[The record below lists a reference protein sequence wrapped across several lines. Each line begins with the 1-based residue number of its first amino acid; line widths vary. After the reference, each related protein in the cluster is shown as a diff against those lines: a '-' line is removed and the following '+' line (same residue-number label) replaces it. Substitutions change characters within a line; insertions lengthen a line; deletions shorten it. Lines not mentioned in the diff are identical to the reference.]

1 MARRSEE
8 DMKQKSRFCAVLML
22 CLCLSMTGCAQKQTK
37 PQGNKS
43 NGAPQKEQT
52 VKLTLWGGEED
63 QAMLQEMV
71 DSFAKEHQSEA
82 KFDIQLAVQGE
93 TDCKEAL
100 LGDVEKGADVFAF
113 PDDQLQALA
122 ASGVLQEI
130 TDAAAVRQE
139 NIDGAVEAASIN
151 DRLFA
156 YPMTA
161 DNGYF
166 LYYNKKY
173 FSESD
178 VKKMDTLLARAA
190 KVHKKVTMDWTSAWY
205 LYSFFGNTGLKAG
218 VNKDGVT
225 NYCDWNTKKGKIKG
239 VDVAEAMQKIAH
251 SSAFLNTTDDKFLTG
266 VQNGSVAA
274 GVSGVWNANAIEK
287 AWGKNYGA
295 VKLPTYT
302 CAGRQVQMASFT
314 GYKMVGVNAYSAYPE
329 WAMKLAEW
337 ITNEQN
343 QTLRFTERGQ
353 GPSNKKAA
361 ESDEISQSP
370 AIQAVIAQSEYGC
383 LQRVGGNFWDPI
395 SAFGTQMADS
405 SLSKKELQK
414 ALDEMVKKVTAS
426 TI

>member
-1 MARRSEE
+1 MR
-8 DMKQKSRFCAVLML
+8 QKTRGIITMLLCASLTL
-22 CLCLSMTGCAQKQTK
+22 TGCSNTTGSQKK
-37 PQGNKS
+37 EVKKE
-43 NGAPQKEQT
+43 AADKEQT
-52 VKLTLWGGEED
+52 VKLTLWGGAED
-63 QAMLQEMV
+63 QKMLQSMV
-71 DSFAKEHQSEA
+71 DDFKKEHASEA
-82 KFDIQLAVQGE
+82 SFDIKLAVEGE
-93 TDCKEAL
+93 TTCKETL

-130 TDAAAVRQE
+130 RDADQVKQD
-139 NIDGAVEAASIN
+139 NIKGAVEAASVN

-173 FSESD
+173 FSGND
-178 VKKMDTLLARAA
+178 VKKLDTILAKAE

-218 VNKDGVT
+218 VNEDGVT
-225 NYCDWNTKKGKIKG
+225 NYCNWNSKKGKIKG
-239 VDVAEAMQKIAH
+239 IDVAQAMERIAG
-251 SSAFLNTTDDKFLTG
+251 SSAFLNTTDDKFLKG
-266 VQNGSVAA
+266 VQNGSVIA
-274 GVSGVWNANAIEK
+274 GVSGVWNANAIDK

-302 CAGRQVQMASFT
+302 CAGKQVQMASFT
-314 GYKMVGVNAYSAYPE
+314 GYKMVGVNAYSSDVK

-337 ITNEQN
+337 ITNQDN
-343 QTLRFTERGQ
+343 QTRRFAERGH
-353 GPSNKKAA
+353 GPSNIKA
-361 ESDEISQSP
+361 SQSGDIEKSP

-395 SAFGTQMADS
+395 SSFGS
-405 SLSKKELQK
+405 SVANGTLSPKELQK
-414 ALDEMVKKVTAS
+414 ELDDMVKKVTAP
-426 TI
+426 TV

>member
-1 MARRSEE
+1 MR
-8 DMKQKSRFCAVLML
+8 QKTRGIIIMLLCASLTL
-22 CLCLSMTGCAQKQTK
+22 TGCSNTTGSQKK
-37 PQGNKS
+37 EVKKE
-43 NGAPQKEQT
+43 AADKEQT
-52 VKLTLWGGEED
+52 VKLTLWGGAED
-63 QAMLQEMV
+63 QKMLQSMV
-71 DSFAKEHQSEA
+71 DDFKKEHASEA
-82 KFDIQLAVQGE
+82 SFDIKLAVESE
-93 TDCKEAL
+93 TTCKETL

-130 TDAAAVRQE
+130 RDADQVKQD
-139 NIDGAVEAASIN
+139 NIKGAVEAASVN

-173 FSESD
+173 FSGND
-178 VKKMDTLLARAA
+178 VKKLDTILAKAE

-218 VNKDGVT
+218 VNEDGVT
-225 NYCDWNTKKGKIKG
+225 NYCNWNSKKGKIKG
-239 VDVAEAMQKIAH
+239 IDVAQAMERIAG
-251 SSAFLNTTDDKFLTG
+251 SSAFLNTTDDKFLKG
-266 VQNGSVAA
+266 VQNGSVIA
-274 GVSGVWNANAIEK
+274 GVSGVWNANAIDK

-302 CAGRQVQMASFT
+302 CAGKQVQMASFT
-314 GYKMVGVNAYSAYPE
+314 GYKMVGVNAYSSDVK

-337 ITNEQN
+337 ITNQDN
-343 QTLRFTERGQ
+343 QTRRFAERGQ
-353 GPSNKKAA
+353 GHSNIKA
-361 ESDEISQSP
+361 SQSGDIEKSP

-395 SAFGTQMADS
+395 SSFGS
-405 SLSKKELQK
+405 SVANGTLSPKELQK
-414 ALDEMVKKVTAS
+414 ELDDMVKKVTAP
-426 TI
+426 TV

>member
-1 MARRSEE
+1 MR
-8 DMKQKSRFCAVLML
+8 QKTRGIIIMLLCASLTL
-22 CLCLSMTGCAQKQTK
+22 TGCSNTTGSQKK
-37 PQGNKS
+37 EVKKE
-43 NGAPQKEQT
+43 AADKEQT
-52 VKLTLWGGEED
+52 VKLTLWGGAED
-63 QAMLQEMV
+63 QKMLQSMV
-71 DSFAKEHQSEA
+71 DDFKKEHASEA
-82 KFDIQLAVQGE
+82 SFDIKLAVESE
-93 TDCKEAL
+93 TTCKETL

-130 TDAAAVRQE
+130 RDADQVKQD
-139 NIDGAVEAASIN
+139 NIKGAVEAASVN

-173 FSESD
+173 FSGND
-178 VKKMDTLLARAA
+178 VKKLDTILAKAE

-218 VNKDGVT
+218 VNEDGVT
-225 NYCDWNTKKGKIKG
+225 NYCNWNSKKGKIKG
-239 VDVAEAMQKIAH
+239 IDVAQAMERIAG
-251 SSAFLNTTDDKFLTG
+251 SSAFLNTTDDKFLKG
-266 VQNGSVAA
+266 VQNGSVIA
-274 GVSGVWNANAIEK
+274 GVSGVWNANAIDK

-302 CAGRQVQMASFT
+302 CAGKQVQMASFT
-314 GYKMVGVNAYSAYPE
+314 GYKMVGVNAYSSDVK

-337 ITNEQN
+337 ITNQDN
-343 QTLRFTERGQ
+343 QTRRFAERGQ
-353 GPSNKKAA
+353 GPSNIKA
-361 ESDEISQSP
+361 SQSGDIEKSP

-395 SAFGTQMADS
+395 SSFGS
-405 SLSKKELQK
+405 SVANGTLNPKELQK
-414 ALDEMVKKVTAS
+414 ELDDMVKKVTAP
-426 TI
+426 TV

>member
-1 MARRSEE
+1 MR
-8 DMKQKSRFCAVLML
+8 QKTRGIIIMLLCASLTL
-22 CLCLSMTGCAQKQTK
+22 TGCSNTTGSQKK
-37 PQGNKS
+37 KVKKE
-43 NGAPQKEQT
+43 AADKEQT
-52 VKLTLWGGEED
+52 VKLTLWGGAED
-63 QAMLQEMV
+63 QKMLQSMV
-71 DSFAKEHQSEA
+71 DDFKKEHASEA
-82 KFDIQLAVQGE
+82 SFDIKLAVESE
-93 TDCKEAL
+93 TTCKETL

-130 TDAAAVRQE
+130 RDADQVKQD
-139 NIDGAVEAASIN
+139 NIKGAVEAASVN

-173 FSESD
+173 FSGND
-178 VKKMDTLLARAA
+178 VKKLDTILAKAE

-218 VNKDGVT
+218 VNEDGVT
-225 NYCDWNTKKGKIKG
+225 NYCNWNSKKGKIKG
-239 VDVAEAMQKIAH
+239 IDVAQAMERIAG
-251 SSAFLNTTDDKFLTG
+251 SNAFLNTTDDKFLKG
-266 VQNGSVAA
+266 VQNGSVIA
-274 GVSGVWNANAIEK
+274 GVSGVWNANAIDK

-302 CAGRQVQMASFT
+302 CAGKQVQMASFT
-314 GYKMVGVNAYSAYPE
+314 GYKMVGVNAYSSDVK

-337 ITNEQN
+337 ITNQDN
-343 QTLRFTERGQ
+343 QTRRFAERGQ
-353 GPSNKKAA
+353 GPSNIKA
-361 ESDEISQSP
+361 SQSGDIEKSP

-395 SAFGTQMADS
+395 SSFGS
-405 SLSKKELQK
+405 SVANGTLSPKELQK
-414 ALDEMVKKVTAS
+414 ELDDMVKKVTAP
-426 TI
+426 TV

>member
-1 MARRSEE
+1 MR
-8 DMKQKSRFCAVLML
+8 QKTRGIIIMLLCASLTL
-22 CLCLSMTGCAQKQTK
+22 TGCSNTTGSQKK
-37 PQGNKS
+37 KVKKE
-43 NGAPQKEQT
+43 AADKEQT
-52 VKLTLWGGEED
+52 VKLTLWGGAED
-63 QAMLQEMV
+63 QKMLQSMV
-71 DSFAKEHQSEA
+71 DDFKKEHASEA
-82 KFDIQLAVQGE
+82 SFDIKLAVESE
-93 TDCKEAL
+93 TTCKETL

-130 TDAAAVRQE
+130 RDADQVKQD
-139 NIDGAVEAASIN
+139 NIKGAVEAASVN

-173 FSESD
+173 FSGND
-178 VKKMDTLLARAA
+178 VKKLDTILAKAE

-218 VNKDGVT
+218 VNEDGVT
-225 NYCDWNTKKGKIKG
+225 NYCNWNSKKGKIKG
-239 VDVAEAMQKIAH
+239 IDVAQAMERIAG
-251 SSAFLNTTDDKFLTG
+251 SSAFLNTTDDKFLKG
-266 VQNGSVAA
+266 VQNGSVIA
-274 GVSGVWNANAIEK
+274 GVSGVWNANAIDK

-302 CAGRQVQMASFT
+302 CAGKQVQMASFT
-314 GYKMVGVNAYSAYPE
+314 GYKMVGVNAYSSDVK

-337 ITNEQN
+337 ITNQDN
-343 QTLRFTERGQ
+343 QTRRFAERGQ
-353 GPSNKKAA
+353 GPSNIKA
-361 ESDEISQSP
+361 SQSGDIEKSP

-395 SAFGTQMADS
+395 SSFGS
-405 SLSKKELQK
+405 SVAKGTLSPKELQK
-414 ALDEMVKKVTAS
+414 ELDDMVKKVTAP
-426 TI
+426 TV

>member
-1 MARRSEE
+1 MR
-8 DMKQKSRFCAVLML
+8 QKTRGIIIMLLCASLTL
-22 CLCLSMTGCAQKQTK
+22 TGCSNTTGSQKK
-37 PQGNKS
+37 EVKKE
-43 NGAPQKEQT
+43 AADKEQT
-52 VKLTLWGGEED
+52 VKLTLWGGAED
-63 QAMLQEMV
+63 QKMLQSMV
-71 DSFAKEHQSEA
+71 DDFEKEHASEA
-82 KFDIQLAVQGE
+82 SFDIKLAVESE
-93 TDCKEAL
+93 TTCKETL

-130 TDAAAVRQE
+130 RDADQVKQD
-139 NIDGAVEAASIN
+139 NIKGAVEAASVN

-173 FSESD
+173 FSGND
-178 VKKMDTLLARAA
+178 VKKLDTILAKAE

-218 VNKDGVT
+218 VNEDGVT
-225 NYCDWNTKKGKIKG
+225 NYCNWNSKKGKIKG
-239 VDVAEAMQKIAH
+239 IDVAQAMERIAG
-251 SSAFLNTTDDKFLTG
+251 SSAFLNTTDDKFLKG
-266 VQNGSVAA
+266 VQNGSVIA
-274 GVSGVWNANAIEK
+274 GVSGVWNANAIDK

-302 CAGRQVQMASFT
+302 CAGKQVQMASFT
-314 GYKMVGVNAYSAYPE
+314 GYKMVGVNAYSSDVK

-337 ITNEQN
+337 ITNQDN
-343 QTLRFTERGQ
+343 QTRRFAERGQ
-353 GPSNKKAA
+353 GPSNIKA
-361 ESDEISQSP
+361 SQSGDIEKSP

-395 SAFGTQMADS
+395 SSFGS
-405 SLSKKELQK
+405 SVAKGTLSPKELQK
-414 ALDEMVKKVTAS
+414 ELDDMVKKVTAP
-426 TI
+426 TV

>member
-1 MARRSEE
+1 MLL
-8 DMKQKSRFCAVLML
+8 CASLTL
-22 CLCLSMTGCAQKQTK
+22 TGCSNTTGSQKK
-37 PQGNKS
+37 EVKKE
-43 NGAPQKEQT
+43 AADKEQT
-52 VKLTLWGGEED
+52 VKLTLWGGAED
-63 QAMLQEMV
+63 QKMLQSMV
-71 DSFAKEHQSEA
+71 DDFKKEHASEA
-82 KFDIQLAVQGE
+82 SFDIKLAVESE
-93 TDCKEAL
+93 TTCKETL

-130 TDAAAVRQE
+130 RDADQVKQD
-139 NIDGAVEAASIN
+139 NIKGAVEAASVN

-173 FSESD
+173 FSGND
-178 VKKMDTLLARAA
+178 VKKLDTILAKAE

-218 VNKDGVT
+218 VNEDGVT
-225 NYCDWNTKKGKIKG
+225 NYCNWNSKKGKIKG
-239 VDVAEAMQKIAH
+239 IDVAQAMERIAG
-251 SSAFLNTTDDKFLTG
+251 SSAFLNTTDDKFLKG
-266 VQNGSVAA
+266 VQNGSVIA
-274 GVSGVWNANAIEK
+274 GVSGVWNANAIDK

-302 CAGRQVQMASFT
+302 CTGKQVQMASFT
-314 GYKMVGVNAYSAYPE
+314 GYKMVGVNAYSSNVK

-337 ITNEQN
+337 ITNQDN
-343 QTLRFTERGQ
+343 QTRRFAERGQ
-353 GPSNKKAA
+353 GPSNIKA
-361 ESDEISQSP
+361 SQSGDIEKSP

-395 SAFGTQMADS
+395 SSFGS
-405 SLSKKELQK
+405 SVAKGTLSPKELQK
-414 ALDEMVKKVTAS
+414 ELDDMVKKVTAP
-426 TI
+426 TV

>member
-1 MARRSEE
+1 MLL
-8 DMKQKSRFCAVLML
+8 CASLTL
-22 CLCLSMTGCAQKQTK
+22 TGCSNTTGSQKK
-37 PQGNKS
+37 EVKKE
-43 NGAPQKEQT
+43 AADKEQT
-52 VKLTLWGGEED
+52 VKLTLWGGAED
-63 QAMLQEMV
+63 QKMLQSMV
-71 DSFAKEHQSEA
+71 DDFKKEHASEA
-82 KFDIQLAVQGE
+82 SFDIKLAVESE
-93 TDCKEAL
+93 TTCKETL

-130 TDAAAVRQE
+130 RDADQVKQD
-139 NIDGAVEAASIN
+139 NIKGAVEAASVN

-173 FSESD
+173 FSGND
-178 VKKMDTLLARAA
+178 VKKLDTILAKAE

-218 VNKDGVT
+218 VNEDGVT
-225 NYCDWNTKKGKIKG
+225 NYCNWNSKKGKIKG
-239 VDVAEAMQKIAH
+239 IDVAQAMERIAG
-251 SSAFLNTTDDKFLTG
+251 SSAFLNTTDDKFLKG
-266 VQNGSVAA
+266 VQNGSVIA
-274 GVSGVWNANAIEK
+274 GVSGVWNANAIDK

-302 CAGRQVQMASFT
+302 CAGKQVQMASFT
-314 GYKMVGVNAYSAYPE
+314 GYKMVGVNAYSSDVK

-337 ITNEQN
+337 ITNQDN
-343 QTLRFTERGQ
+343 QTRRFAERGQ
-353 GPSNKKAA
+353 GPSNIKA
-361 ESDEISQSP
+361 SQSGDIEKSP

-395 SAFGTQMADS
+395 SSFGS
-405 SLSKKELQK
+405 SVAKGTLSPKELQK
-414 ALDEMVKKVTAS
+414 ELDDMVKKVTAP
-426 TI
+426 TV

>member
-1 MARRSEE
+1 MRQT
-8 DMKQKSRFCAVLML
+8 MLLCASLTL
-22 CLCLSMTGCAQKQTK
+22 TGCSNTTGSQKK
-37 PQGNKS
+37 EVKKE
-43 NGAPQKEQT
+43 AADKEQT
-52 VKLTLWGGEED
+52 VKLTLWGGAED
-63 QAMLQEMV
+63 QKMLQSMV
-71 DSFAKEHQSEA
+71 DDFKKEHASEA
-82 KFDIQLAVQGE
+82 SFDIKLAVEGE
-93 TDCKEAL
+93 TTCKETL

-130 TDAAAVRQE
+130 RDADQVKQD
-139 NIDGAVEAASIN
+139 NIKGAVEAASVN

-173 FSESD
+173 FSGND
-178 VKKMDTLLARAA
+178 VKKLDTILAKAE

-218 VNKDGVT
+218 VNEDGVT
-225 NYCDWNTKKGKIKG
+225 NYCNWNSKKGKIKG
-239 VDVAEAMQKIAH
+239 IDVAQAMERIAG
-251 SSAFLNTTDDKFLTG
+251 SSAFLNTTDDKFLKG
-266 VQNGSVAA
+266 VQNGSVIA
-274 GVSGVWNANAIEK
+274 GVSGVWNANAIDK

-302 CAGRQVQMASFT
+302 CAGKQVQMASFT
-314 GYKMVGVNAYSAYPE
+314 GYKMVGVNAYSSDVK

-337 ITNEQN
+337 ITNQDN
-343 QTLRFTERGQ
+343 QTRRFAERGQ
-353 GPSNKKAA
+353 GPSNIKA
-361 ESDEISQSP
+361 SQSGDIEKSP

-395 SAFGTQMADS
+395 SSFGS
-405 SLSKKELQK
+405 SVANGTLSPKELQK
-414 ALDEMVKKVTAS
+414 ELDDMVKKVTAP
-426 TI
+426 TV

>member
-1 MARRSEE
+1 MR
-8 DMKQKSRFCAVLML
+8 QKTRGIIIMLLCASLTL
-22 CLCLSMTGCAQKQTK
+22 TGCSNTTGSQKK
-37 PQGNKS
+37 EVKKE
-43 NGAPQKEQT
+43 AADKEQT
-52 VKLTLWGGEED
+52 VKLTLWGGAED
-63 QAMLQEMV
+63 QKMLQSMV
-71 DSFAKEHQSEA
+71 DDFKKEHASEA
-82 KFDIQLAVQGE
+82 SFDIKLAVESE
-93 TDCKEAL
+93 TTCKETL

-130 TDAAAVRQE
+130 RDADQLKHDH
-139 NIDGAVEAASIN
+139 IKGAVEAASVN

-173 FSESD
+173 FSGND
-178 VKKMDTLLARAA
+178 VKKLDTILAKAE

-218 VNKDGVT
+218 VNEDGVT
-225 NYCDWNTKKGKIKG
+225 NYCNWNSKKGKIKG
-239 VDVAEAMQKIAH
+239 IDVAQAMERIAG
-251 SSAFLNTTDDKFLTG
+251 SSAFLNTTDDKFLKG
-266 VQNGSVAA
+266 VQNGSVIA
-274 GVSGVWNANAIEK
+274 GVSGVWNANAIDK

-302 CAGRQVQMASFT
+302 CAGKQVQMASFT
-314 GYKMVGVNAYSAYPE
+314 GYKMVGVNAYSSDVK

-337 ITNEQN
+337 ITNQDN
-343 QTLRFTERGQ
+343 QTRRFAERGQ
-353 GPSNKKAA
+353 GPSNIKA
-361 ESDEISQSP
+361 SQSGDIEKSP

-395 SAFGTQMADS
+395 SSFGS
-405 SLSKKELQK
+405 SVANGTLSPKELQK
-414 ALDEMVKKVTAS
+414 ELDDMVKKVTAP
-426 TI
+426 TV

>member
-1 MARRSEE
+1 MR
-8 DMKQKSRFCAVLML
+8 QKTRGIITMLLCASLTL
-22 CLCLSMTGCAQKQTK
+22 TGCSNTTGSQKK
-37 PQGNKS
+37 EVKKE
-43 NGAPQKEQT
+43 AADKEQT
-52 VKLTLWGGEED
+52 VKLTLWGGAED
-63 QAMLQEMV
+63 QKMLQSMV
-71 DSFAKEHQSEA
+71 DDFKKEHASEA
-82 KFDIQLAVQGE
+82 SFDIKLAVEGE
-93 TDCKEAL
+93 TTCKETL

-130 TDAAAVRQE
+130 RDADQVKQD
-139 NIDGAVEAASIN
+139 NIKGAVEAASVN

-173 FSESD
+173 FSGND
-178 VKKMDTLLARAA
+178 VKKLDTILAKAE

-218 VNKDGVT
+218 VNEDGVT
-225 NYCDWNTKKGKIKG
+225 NYCNWNSKKGKIKG
-239 VDVAEAMQKIAH
+239 IDVAQAMERIAG
-251 SSAFLNTTDDKFLTG
+251 SSAFLNTTDDKFLKG
-266 VQNGSVAA
+266 VQNGSVIA
-274 GVSGVWNANAIEK
+274 GVSGLWNANAIDK

-302 CAGRQVQMASFT
+302 CAGKQVQMASFT
-314 GYKMVGVNAYSAYPE
+314 GYKMVGVNAYSSDVK

-337 ITNEQN
+337 ITNQDN
-343 QTLRFTERGQ
+343 QTRRFAERGQ
-353 GPSNKKAA
+353 GPSNIKA
-361 ESDEISQSP
+361 SQSGDIEKSP

-395 SAFGTQMADS
+395 SSFGS
-405 SLSKKELQK
+405 SVANGTLSPKELQK
-414 ALDEMVKKVTAS
+414 ELDDMVKKVTAP
-426 TI
+426 TV

>member
-1 MARRSEE
+1 MR
-8 DMKQKSRFCAVLML
+8 QKTRGIIIMLLCASLTL
-22 CLCLSMTGCAQKQTK
+22 TGCSNTTGSQKK
-37 PQGNKS
+37 EVKKE
-43 NGAPQKEQT
+43 AADKEQT
-52 VKLTLWGGEED
+52 VKLTLWGGAED
-63 QAMLQEMV
+63 QKMLQSMV
-71 DSFAKEHQSEA
+71 DDFKKEHASEA
-82 KFDIQLAVQGE
+82 SFDIKLAVESE
-93 TDCKEAL
+93 TTCKETL

-130 TDAAAVRQE
+130 RDADQVKQD
-139 NIDGAVEAASIN
+139 NIKGAVEAASVN

-173 FSESD
+173 FSGND
-178 VKKMDTLLARAA
+178 VKKLDTILAKAE

-218 VNKDGVT
+218 VNEDGVT
-225 NYCDWNTKKGKIKG
+225 NYCNWNSKKGKIKG
-239 VDVAEAMQKIAH
+239 IDVAQAMERIAE
-251 SSAFLNTTDDKFLTG
+251 SNAFLNTTDDKFLKG
-266 VQNGSVAA
+266 VQNGSVIA
-274 GVSGVWNANAIEK
+274 GVSGVWNANAIDK

-302 CAGRQVQMASFT
+302 CAGKQVQMASFT
-314 GYKMVGVNAYSAYPE
+314 GYKMVGVNAYSSDVK

-337 ITNEQN
+337 ITNQDN
-343 QTLRFTERGQ
+343 QTRRFAERGQ
-353 GPSNKKAA
+353 GPSNIKA
-361 ESDEISQSP
+361 SQSGDIEKSP

-395 SAFGTQMADS
+395 SSFGS
-405 SLSKKELQK
+405 SVANGTLSPKELQK
-414 ALDEMVKKVTAS
+414 ELDDMVKKVTAP
-426 TI
+426 TV

>member
-1 MARRSEE
+1 MR
-8 DMKQKSRFCAVLML
+8 QKTRGIIIMLLCASLTL
-22 CLCLSMTGCAQKQTK
+22 TGCSNTTGSQKK
-37 PQGNKS
+37 KVKKE
-43 NGAPQKEQT
+43 AADKEQT
-52 VKLTLWGGEED
+52 VKLTLWGGAED
-63 QAMLQEMV
+63 QKMLQSMV
-71 DSFAKEHQSEA
+71 DDFKKEHASEA
-82 KFDIQLAVQGE
+82 SFDIKLAVESE
-93 TDCKEAL
+93 TTCKETL

-130 TDAAAVRQE
+130 RDADQVKQD
-139 NIDGAVEAASIN
+139 NIKGAVEAASVN

-173 FSESD
+173 FSGND
-178 VKKMDTLLARAA
+178 VKKLDTILAKAE

-218 VNKDGVT
+218 VNEDGVT
-225 NYCDWNTKKGKIKG
+225 NYCNWNSKKGKIKG
-239 VDVAEAMQKIAH
+239 IDVAQAMERIAG
-251 SSAFLNTTDDKFLTG
+251 SSAFLNTTDDKFLKG
-266 VQNGSVAA
+266 VQNGSVIA
-274 GVSGVWNANAIEK
+274 GVSGVWNANAIDK

-302 CAGRQVQMASFT
+302 CAGKQVQMASFT
-314 GYKMVGVNAYSAYPE
+314 GYKMVGVNAYSSDVK

-337 ITNEQN
+337 ITNQDN
-343 QTLRFTERGQ
+343 QTRRFAERGQ
-353 GPSNKKAA
+353 GPSNIKA
-361 ESDEISQSP
+361 SQSGDIEKSP

-395 SAFGTQMADS
+395 SSFGS
-405 SLSKKELQK
+405 SVANGTLSPKELQK
-414 ALDEMVKKVTAS
+414 ELDDMVKKVTAP
-426 TI
+426 TV

>member
-1 MARRSEE
+1 MR
-8 DMKQKSRFCAVLML
+8 QKTRGIIIMLLCASLTL
-22 CLCLSMTGCAQKQTK
+22 TGCSNTTGSQKK
-37 PQGNKS
+37 EVKKE
-43 NGAPQKEQT
+43 AADKEQT
-52 VKLTLWGGEED
+52 VKLTLWGGAED
-63 QAMLQEMV
+63 QKMLQSMV
-71 DSFAKEHQSEA
+71 DDFKKEHASEA
-82 KFDIQLAVQGE
+82 SFDIKLAVESE
-93 TDCKEAL
+93 TTCKETL

-130 TDAAAVRQE
+130 RDADQVKQD
-139 NIDGAVEAASIN
+139 NIKGAVEAASVN

-173 FSESD
+173 FSGND
-178 VKKMDTLLARAA
+178 VKKLDTILAKAE

-218 VNKDGVT
+218 VNEDGVT
-225 NYCDWNTKKGKIKG
+225 NYCNWNSKKGKIKG
-239 VDVAEAMQKIAH
+239 NDVAQAMERIAG
-251 SSAFLNTTDDKFLTG
+251 SSAFLNTTDDKFLKG
-266 VQNGSVAA
+266 VQNGSVIA
-274 GVSGVWNANAIEK
+274 GVSGVWNANAIDK

-302 CAGRQVQMASFT
+302 CAGKQVQMASFT
-314 GYKMVGVNAYSAYPE
+314 GYKMVGVNAYSSDVK

-337 ITNEQN
+337 ITNQDN
-343 QTLRFTERGQ
+343 QTRRFAERGQ
-353 GPSNKKAA
+353 GPSNIKA
-361 ESDEISQSP
+361 SQSGDIEKSP

-395 SAFGTQMADS
+395 SSFGS
-405 SLSKKELQK
+405 SVANGTLSPKELQK
-414 ALDEMVKKVTAS
+414 ELDDMVKKVTAP
-426 TI
+426 TV

>member
-1 MARRSEE
+1 MR
-8 DMKQKSRFCAVLML
+8 QKTRGIITMLLCASLTL
-22 CLCLSMTGCAQKQTK
+22 TGCSNTTGSQKK
-37 PQGNKS
+37 EVKKE
-43 NGAPQKEQT
+43 AADKEQT
-52 VKLTLWGGEED
+52 VKLTLWGGAED
-63 QAMLQEMV
+63 QKMLQSMV
-71 DSFAKEHQSEA
+71 DDFKKEHASEA
-82 KFDIQLAVQGE
+82 SFDIKLAVEGE
-93 TDCKEAL
+93 TTCKETL

-130 TDAAAVRQE
+130 RDADQVKQD
-139 NIDGAVEAASIN
+139 NIKGAVEAASVN

-173 FSESD
+173 FSGND
-178 VKKMDTLLARAA
+178 VKKLDTILAKAE

-218 VNKDGVT
+218 VNEDGVT
-225 NYCDWNTKKGKIKG
+225 NYCNWNSKKGKIKG
-239 VDVAEAMQKIAH
+239 IDVAQAMERIAG
-251 SSAFLNTTDDKFLTG
+251 SSAFLNTTDDKFLKG
-266 VQNGSVAA
+266 VQNGSVIA
-274 GVSGVWNANAIEK
+274 GVSCVWNANAIDK

-302 CAGRQVQMASFT
+302 CAGKQVQMASFT
-314 GYKMVGVNAYSAYPE
+314 GYKMVGVNAYSSDVK

-337 ITNEQN
+337 ITNQDN
-343 QTLRFTERGQ
+343 QTRRFAERGQ
-353 GPSNKKAA
+353 GPSNIKA
-361 ESDEISQSP
+361 SQSGDIEKSP

-395 SAFGTQMADS
+395 SSFGS
-405 SLSKKELQK
+405 SVANGTLSPKELQK
-414 ALDEMVKKVTAS
+414 ELDDMVKKVTAP
-426 TI
+426 TV

>member
-1 MARRSEE
+1 MR
-8 DMKQKSRFCAVLML
+8 QKTRGIITMLLCASLTL
-22 CLCLSMTGCAQKQTK
+22 TGCSNTIGSQKK
-37 PQGNKS
+37 EVKKE
-43 NGAPQKEQT
+43 AADKEQT
-52 VKLTLWGGEED
+52 VKLTLWGGAED
-63 QAMLQEMV
+63 QKMLQSMV
-71 DSFAKEHQSEA
+71 DDFKKEHASEA
-82 KFDIQLAVQGE
+82 SFDIKLAVEGE
-93 TDCKEAL
+93 TTCKETL

-130 TDAAAVRQE
+130 RDADQVKQD
-139 NIDGAVEAASIN
+139 NIKGAVEAASVN

-173 FSESD
+173 FSGND
-178 VKKMDTLLARAA
+178 VKKLDTILAKAE

-218 VNKDGVT
+218 VNEDGVT
-225 NYCDWNTKKGKIKG
+225 NYCNWNSKKGKIKG
-239 VDVAEAMQKIAH
+239 IDVAQAMERIAG
-251 SSAFLNTTDDKFLTG
+251 SSAFLNTTDDKFLKG
-266 VQNGSVAA
+266 VQNGSVIA
-274 GVSGVWNANAIEK
+274 GVSGVWNANAIDK

-302 CAGRQVQMASFT
+302 CAGKQVQMASFT
-314 GYKMVGVNAYSAYPE
+314 GYKMVGVNAYSSDVK

-337 ITNEQN
+337 ITNQDN
-343 QTLRFTERGQ
+343 QTRRFAERGQ
-353 GPSNKKAA
+353 GPSNIKA
-361 ESDEISQSP
+361 SQSGDIEKSP

-395 SAFGTQMADS
+395 SSFGS
-405 SLSKKELQK
+405 SVANGTLSPKELQK
-414 ALDEMVKKVTAS
+414 ELDDMVKKVTAP
-426 TI
+426 TV

>member
-1 MARRSEE
+1 MR
-8 DMKQKSRFCAVLML
+8 QKTRGIIIMLLCASLTL
-22 CLCLSMTGCAQKQTK
+22 TGCSNTTGSQKK
-37 PQGNKS
+37 EVKKE
-43 NGAPQKEQT
+43 AADKEQT
-52 VKLTLWGGEED
+52 VKLTLWGGAED
-63 QAMLQEMV
+63 QKMLQSMV
-71 DSFAKEHQSEA
+71 DDFKKEHASEA
-82 KFDIQLAVQGE
+82 SFDIKLAVESE
-93 TDCKEAL
+93 TTCKETL

-130 TDAAAVRQE
+130 RDADQVKQD
-139 NIDGAVEAASIN
+139 NIKGAVEAASVY

-173 FSESD
+173 FSGND
-178 VKKMDTLLARAA
+178 VKKLDTILAKAE

-218 VNKDGVT
+218 VNEDGVT
-225 NYCDWNTKKGKIKG
+225 NYCNWNSKKGKIKG
-239 VDVAEAMQKIAH
+239 IDVAQAMERIAG
-251 SSAFLNTTDDKFLTG
+251 SSAFLNTTDDKFLKG
-266 VQNGSVAA
+266 VQNGSVIA
-274 GVSGVWNANAIEK
+274 GVSGVWNANAIDK

-302 CAGRQVQMASFT
+302 CAGKQVQMASFT
-314 GYKMVGVNAYSAYPE
+314 GYKMVGVNAYSSDVK

-337 ITNEQN
+337 ITNQDN
-343 QTLRFTERGQ
+343 QTRRFAERGQ
-353 GPSNKKAA
+353 GPSNIKA
-361 ESDEISQSP
+361 SQSGDIEKSP

-395 SAFGTQMADS
+395 SSFGS
-405 SLSKKELQK
+405 SVAKGTLSPKELQK
-414 ALDEMVKKVTAS
+414 ELDDMVKKVTAP
-426 TI
+426 TV

>member
-1 MARRSEE
+1 MR
-8 DMKQKSRFCAVLML
+8 QKTRGIIIMLLCASLTL
-22 CLCLSMTGCAQKQTK
+22 TGCSNTTGSQKK
-37 PQGNKS
+37 EVKKE
-43 NGAPQKEQT
+43 AADKEQT
-52 VKLTLWGGEED
+52 VKLTLWGGAED
-63 QAMLQEMV
+63 QKMLQSMV
-71 DSFAKEHQSEA
+71 DDFKKEHASEA
-82 KFDIQLAVQGE
+82 SFDIKLAVESE
-93 TDCKEAL
+93 TTCKETL

-130 TDAAAVRQE
+130 RDADQVKQD
-139 NIDGAVEAASIN
+139 NIKGAVEAASVN

-173 FSESD
+173 FSGND
-178 VKKMDTLLARAA
+178 VKKLDTILAKAE

-218 VNKDGVT
+218 VNEDGVT
-225 NYCDWNTKKGKIKG
+225 NYCNWNSKKGKIKG
-239 VDVAEAMQKIAH
+239 IDVAQAMERIAG
-251 SSAFLNTTDDKFLTG
+251 SSAFLNTTDDKFLKG
-266 VQNGSVAA
+266 VQNGSVIA
-274 GVSGVWNANAIEK
+274 GVSGVWNANAIDK

-302 CAGRQVQMASFT
+302 CTGKQVQMASFT
-314 GYKMVGVNAYSAYPE
+314 GYKMVGVNAYSSNVK

-337 ITNEQN
+337 ITNQDN
-343 QTLRFTERGQ
+343 QTRRFAERGQ
-353 GPSNKKAA
+353 GPSNIKA
-361 ESDEISQSP
+361 SQSGDIEKSP

-395 SAFGTQMADS
+395 SSFGS
-405 SLSKKELQK
+405 SVAKGTLSPKELQK
-414 ALDEMVKKVTAS
+414 ELDDMVKKVTAP
-426 TI
+426 TV

>member
-1 MARRSEE
+1 MR
-8 DMKQKSRFCAVLML
+8 QKTRGIIIMLLCASLTL
-22 CLCLSMTGCAQKQTK
+22 TGCSNTTGSQKK
-37 PQGNKS
+37 KVKKE
-43 NGAPQKEQT
+43 AADKEQT
-52 VKLTLWGGEED
+52 VKLTLWGGAED
-63 QAMLQEMV
+63 QKMLQSMV
-71 DSFAKEHQSEA
+71 DDFKKEHASEA
-82 KFDIQLAVQGE
+82 SFDIKLAVESE
-93 TDCKEAL
+93 TTCKETL

-130 TDAAAVRQE
+130 RDADQVKQD
-139 NIDGAVEAASIN
+139 NIKGAVEAASVN

-173 FSESD
+173 FSGND
-178 VKKMDTLLARAA
+178 VKKLDTILAKAE

-218 VNKDGVT
+218 VNEDGVT
-225 NYCDWNTKKGKIKG
+225 NYCNWNSKKGKIKG
-239 VDVAEAMQKIAH
+239 IDVAQAMERIAG
-251 SSAFLNTTDDKFLTG
+251 SSAFLNTTDDKFLKG
-266 VQNGSVAA
+266 VQNGSVIA
-274 GVSGVWNANAIEK
+274 GVSGVWNANAIDK

-302 CAGRQVQMASFT
+302 CAGKQVQMASFT
-314 GYKMVGVNAYSAYPE
+314 GYKMVGVNAYSSDVK

-337 ITNEQN
+337 ITNQDN
-343 QTLRFTERGQ
+343 QTRRFAERGQ
-353 GPSNKKAA
+353 GPSNNKA
-361 ESDEISQSP
+361 SQSGDIEKSP

-395 SAFGTQMADS
+395 SSFGS
-405 SLSKKELQK
+405 SVANGTLSPKELQK
-414 ALDEMVKKVTAS
+414 ELDDMVKKVTAP
-426 TI
+426 TV

>member
-1 MARRSEE
+1 MR
-8 DMKQKSRFCAVLML
+8 QKTRGIITMLLCASLTL
-22 CLCLSMTGCAQKQTK
+22 TGCSNTTGSQKK
-37 PQGNKS
+37 EVKKE
-43 NGAPQKEQT
+43 AADKEQT
-52 VKLTLWGGEED
+52 VKLTLWGGAED
-63 QAMLQEMV
+63 QKMLQSMV
-71 DSFAKEHQSEA
+71 DDFKKEHASEA
-82 KFDIQLAVQGE
+82 SFDIKLAVEGE
-93 TDCKEAL
+93 TTCKETL

-130 TDAAAVRQE
+130 RDADQVKQD
-139 NIDGAVEAASIN
+139 NIKGAVEAASVN

-173 FSESD
+173 FSGND
-178 VKKMDTLLARAA
+178 VKKLDTILAKAE

-218 VNKDGVT
+218 VNEDGVT
-225 NYCDWNTKKGKIKG
+225 NYCNWNSKKGKIKG
-239 VDVAEAMQKIAH
+239 IDVAQAMERIAG
-251 SSAFLNTTDDKFLTG
+251 SSAFLNTTDDKFLKG
-266 VQNGSVAA
+266 VQNGSVIA
-274 GVSGVWNANAIEK
+274 GVSGVWNANAIDK

-302 CAGRQVQMASFT
+302 CVGKQVQMASFT
-314 GYKMVGVNAYSAYPE
+314 GYKMVGVNAYSSDVK

-337 ITNEQN
+337 ITNQDN
-343 QTLRFTERGQ
+343 QTRRFAERGQ
-353 GPSNKKAA
+353 GPSNIKA
-361 ESDEISQSP
+361 SQSGDIEKSP

-395 SAFGTQMADS
+395 SSFGS
-405 SLSKKELQK
+405 SVANGTLSPKELQK
-414 ALDEMVKKVTAS
+414 ELDDMVKKVTAP
-426 TI
+426 TV

>member
-1 MARRSEE
+1 MR
-8 DMKQKSRFCAVLML
+8 QKTRGIITMLLCASLTL
-22 CLCLSMTGCAQKQTK
+22 TGCSNTTGSQKK
-37 PQGNKS
+37 EVKKE
-43 NGAPQKEQT
+43 AADKEQT
-52 VKLTLWGGEED
+52 VKLTLWGGAED
-63 QAMLQEMV
+63 QKMLQSMV
-71 DSFAKEHQSEA
+71 DDFKKEHASEA
-82 KFDIQLAVQGE
+82 SFDIKLAVESE
-93 TDCKEAL
+93 TTCKETL

-130 TDAAAVRQE
+130 RDADQVKQD
-139 NIDGAVEAASIN
+139 NIKGAVEAASVN

-173 FSESD
+173 FSGND
-178 VKKMDTLLARAA
+178 VKKLDTILAKAE

-218 VNKDGVT
+218 VNEDGVT
-225 NYCDWNTKKGKIKG
+225 NYCNWNSKKGKIKG
-239 VDVAEAMQKIAH
+239 IDVAQAMDRIAG
-251 SSAFLNTTDDKFLTG
+251 SSAFLNTTDDKFLKG
-266 VQNGSVAA
+266 VQNGSVIA
-274 GVSGVWNANAIEK
+274 GVSGVWNANAIDK

-302 CAGRQVQMASFT
+302 CTGKQVQMASFT
-314 GYKMVGVNAYSAYPE
+314 GYKMVGVNAYSSNVK

-337 ITNEQN
+337 ITNQDN
-343 QTLRFTERGQ
+343 QTRRFAERGQ
-353 GPSNKKAA
+353 GPSNIKA
-361 ESDEISQSP
+361 SQSGDIEKSP

-395 SAFGTQMADS
+395 SSFGS
-405 SLSKKELQK
+405 SVAKGTLSPKELQK
-414 ALDEMVKKVTAS
+414 ELDDMVKKVTAP
-426 TI
+426 TV

>member
-1 MARRSEE
+1 MR
-8 DMKQKSRFCAVLML
+8 QKTRGIIIMLLCASLTL
-22 CLCLSMTGCAQKQTK
+22 TGCSNTIGSQKK
-37 PQGNKS
+37 KVKKE
-43 NGAPQKEQT
+43 AADKEQT
-52 VKLTLWGGEED
+52 VKLTLWGGAED
-63 QAMLQEMV
+63 QKMLQSMV
-71 DSFAKEHQSEA
+71 DDFKKEHASEA
-82 KFDIQLAVQGE
+82 SFDIKLAVESE
-93 TDCKEAL
+93 TTCKETL

-130 TDAAAVRQE
+130 RDADQVKQD
-139 NIDGAVEAASIN
+139 NIKGAVEAASVN

-173 FSESD
+173 FSGND
-178 VKKMDTLLARAA
+178 VKKLDTILAKAE

-218 VNKDGVT
+218 VNEDGVT
-225 NYCDWNTKKGKIKG
+225 NYCNWNSKKGKIKG
-239 VDVAEAMQKIAH
+239 IDVAQAMERIAG
-251 SSAFLNTTDDKFLTG
+251 SSAFLNTTDDKFLKG
-266 VQNGSVAA
+266 VQNGSVIA
-274 GVSGVWNANAIEK
+274 GVSGVWNANAIDK

-302 CAGRQVQMASFT
+302 CAGKQVQMASFT
-314 GYKMVGVNAYSAYPE
+314 GYKMVGVNAYSSDVK

-337 ITNEQN
+337 ITNQDN
-343 QTLRFTERGQ
+343 QTRRFAERGQ
-353 GPSNKKAA
+353 GPSNIKA
-361 ESDEISQSP
+361 SQSGDIEKSP

-395 SAFGTQMADS
+395 SSFGS
-405 SLSKKELQK
+405 SVANGTLSPKELQK
-414 ALDEMVKKVTAS
+414 ELDDMVKKVTAP
-426 TI
+426 TV

>member
-1 MARRSEE
+1 MR
-8 DMKQKSRFCAVLML
+8 QKTRGIIIMLLCASLTL
-22 CLCLSMTGCAQKQTK
+22 TGCSNTTGSQKK
-37 PQGNKS
+37 EVKKE
-43 NGAPQKEQT
+43 AADKEQT
-52 VKLTLWGGEED
+52 VKLTLWGGAED
-63 QAMLQEMV
+63 QKMLQSMV
-71 DSFAKEHQSEA
+71 DDFKKEHASEA
-82 KFDIQLAVQGE
+82 SFDIKLAVESE
-93 TDCKEAL
+93 TTCKETL

-130 TDAAAVRQE
+130 RDADQVKQD
-139 NIDGAVEAASIN
+139 NIKGAVEAASVN

-173 FSESD
+173 FSGND
-178 VKKMDTLLARAA
+178 VKKLDTILAKAE

-218 VNKDGVT
+218 VNEDGVT
-225 NYCDWNTKKGKIKG
+225 NYCNWNSKKGKIKG
-239 VDVAEAMQKIAH
+239 IDVAQAMERIAG
-251 SSAFLNTTDDKFLTG
+251 SSAFLNTTDDKFLKG
-266 VQNGSVAA
+266 VQNGSVIA
-274 GVSGVWNANAIEK
+274 GVSGVWNANAIDK

-302 CAGRQVQMASFT
+302 CAGKQVQMASFT
-314 GYKMVGVNAYSAYPE
+314 GYKMVGVNAYSSDVK

-337 ITNEQN
+337 ITNQDN
-343 QTLRFTERGQ
+343 QTRRFVERGQ
-353 GPSNKKAA
+353 GPSNIKA
-361 ESDEISQSP
+361 SQSGDIEKSP

-395 SAFGTQMADS
+395 SSFGS
-405 SLSKKELQK
+405 SVANGTLSPKELQK
-414 ALDEMVKKVTAS
+414 ELDDMVKKVTAP
-426 TI
+426 TV

>member
-1 MARRSEE
+1 MR
-8 DMKQKSRFCAVLML
+8 QKTRGIITMLLCASLTL
-22 CLCLSMTGCAQKQTK
+22 TGCSNTTGQQKK
-37 PQGNKS
+37 EVKKE
-43 NGAPQKEQT
+43 AADKEQT
-52 VKLTLWGGEED
+52 VKLTLWGGAED
-63 QAMLQEMV
+63 QKMLQSMV
-71 DSFAKEHQSEA
+71 DDFKKEHASDA
-82 KFDIQLAVQGE
+82 SFDIKLAVESE
-93 TDCKEAL
+93 TTCKETL

-130 TDAAAVRQE
+130 RDADQVKQD
-139 NIDGAVEAASIN
+139 NIKGAVEAASVN

-173 FSESD
+173 FSGND
-178 VKKMDTLLARAA
+178 VKKLDTILAKAE

-218 VNKDGVT
+218 VNEDGVT
-225 NYCDWNTKKGKIKG
+225 NYCNWNSKKGKIKG
-239 VDVAEAMQKIAH
+239 IDVAQAMERIAG
-251 SSAFLNTTDDKFLTG
+251 SSAFLNTTDDKFLKG
-266 VQNGSVAA
+266 VQNGSVIA
-274 GVSGVWNANAIEK
+274 GVSGVWNANAIDK

-302 CAGRQVQMASFT
+302 CAGKQVQMASFT
-314 GYKMVGVNAYSAYPE
+314 GYKMVGVNAYSSDVK

-337 ITNEQN
+337 ITNQDN
-343 QTLRFTERGQ
+343 QTRRFAERGQ
-353 GPSNKKAA
+353 GPSNIKA
-361 ESDEISQSP
+361 SQSGDIEKSP

-395 SAFGTQMADS
+395 SSFGS
-405 SLSKKELQK
+405 SVANGTLSPKELQK
-414 ALDEMVKKVTAS
+414 ELDDMVKKVTAP
-426 TI
+426 TV

>member
-1 MARRSEE
+1 MR
-8 DMKQKSRFCAVLML
+8 QKTRGIITMLLCASLTL
-22 CLCLSMTGCAQKQTK
+22 TGCSNTTGSQKK
-37 PQGNKS
+37 EVKKE
-43 NGAPQKEQT
+43 AEDKEQT
-52 VKLTLWGGEED
+52 VKLTLWGGAED
-63 QAMLQEMV
+63 QKMLQSMV
-71 DSFAKEHQSEA
+71 DDFKKEHASEA
-82 KFDIQLAVQGE
+82 SFDIKLAVEGE
-93 TDCKEAL
+93 TTCKETL

-130 TDAAAVRQE
+130 RDADQVKQD
-139 NIDGAVEAASIN
+139 NIKGAVEAASVN

-173 FSESD
+173 FSGND
-178 VKKMDTLLARAA
+178 VKKLDTILAKAE

-218 VNKDGVT
+218 VNEDGVT
-225 NYCDWNTKKGKIKG
+225 NYCNWNSKKGKIKG
-239 VDVAEAMQKIAH
+239 IDVAQAMERIAG
-251 SSAFLNTTDDKFLTG
+251 SSAFLNTTDDKFLKG
-266 VQNGSVAA
+266 VQNGSVIA
-274 GVSGVWNANAIEK
+274 GVSGVWNANAIDK

-302 CAGRQVQMASFT
+302 CAGKQVQMASFT
-314 GYKMVGVNAYSAYPE
+314 GYKMVGVNAYSSDVK

-337 ITNEQN
+337 ITNQDN
-343 QTLRFTERGQ
+343 QTRRFAERGQ
-353 GPSNKKAA
+353 GPSNIKA
-361 ESDEISQSP
+361 SQSGDIEKSP

-395 SAFGTQMADS
+395 SSFGS
-405 SLSKKELQK
+405 SVANGTLSPKELQK
-414 ALDEMVKKVTAS
+414 ELDDMVKKVTAP
-426 TI
+426 TV

>member
-1 MARRSEE
+1 MR
-8 DMKQKSRFCAVLML
+8 QKTRGIITMLLCASLTL
-22 CLCLSMTGCAQKQTK
+22 TGCSNTTGSQKK
-37 PQGNKS
+37 EVKKE
-43 NGAPQKEQT
+43 AADKEQT
-52 VKLTLWGGEED
+52 VKLTLWGGAED
-63 QAMLQEMV
+63 QKMLQSMV
-71 DSFAKEHQSEA
+71 DDFKKEHASEA
-82 KFDIQLAVQGE
+82 SFDIKLAVESE
-93 TDCKEAL
+93 TTCKETL

-130 TDAAAVRQE
+130 RDADQVKQD
-139 NIDGAVEAASIN
+139 NIKGAVEAASVN

-173 FSESD
+173 FSGND
-178 VKKMDTLLARAA
+178 VKKLDTILAKAE

-218 VNKDGVT
+218 VNEDGVT
-225 NYCDWNTKKGKIKG
+225 NYCNWNSKKGKIKG
-239 VDVAEAMQKIAH
+239 IDVAQAMERIAG
-251 SSAFLNTTDDKFLTG
+251 SSAFLNTTDDKFLKG
-266 VQNGSVAA
+266 VQNGSVIA
-274 GVSGVWNANAIEK
+274 GVSGVWNANAIDK

-302 CAGRQVQMASFT
+302 CAGKQVQMASFT
-314 GYKMVGVNAYSAYPE
+314 GYKMVGVNAYSSDVK

-337 ITNEQN
+337 ITNQDN
-343 QTLRFTERGQ
+343 QTRRFAERGQ
-353 GPSNKKAA
+353 GPSNIKA
-361 ESDEISQSP
+361 SQSGDIEKSP

-395 SAFGTQMADS
+395 SSFGS
-405 SLSKKELQK
+405 SVANGTLSSKELQK
-414 ALDEMVKKVTAS
+414 ELDDMVKKVTAP
-426 TI
+426 TV

>member
-1 MARRSEE
+1 MR
-8 DMKQKSRFCAVLML
+8 QKTRGIITMLLCASLTL
-22 CLCLSMTGCAQKQTK
+22 TGCSNTTGSQKK
-37 PQGNKS
+37 EVKKE
-43 NGAPQKEQT
+43 AADKEQT
-52 VKLTLWGGEED
+52 VKLTLWGGAED
-63 QAMLQEMV
+63 QKMLQSMV
-71 DSFAKEHQSEA
+71 DDFKKEHASEA
-82 KFDIQLAVQGE
+82 SFDIKLAVESE
-93 TDCKEAL
+93 TTCKETL

-130 TDAAAVRQE
+130 RDADQVKQD
-139 NIDGAVEAASIN
+139 NIKGAVEAASVN

-173 FSESD
+173 FSGND
-178 VKKMDTLLARAA
+178 VKKLDTILAKAE

-218 VNKDGVT
+218 VNEDGVT
-225 NYCDWNTKKGKIKG
+225 NYCNWNSKKGKIKG
-239 VDVAEAMQKIAH
+239 IDVAQAMKRIAG
-251 SSAFLNTTDDKFLTG
+251 SSAFLNTTDDKFLKG
-266 VQNGSVAA
+266 VQNGSVIA
-274 GVSGVWNANAIEK
+274 GVSGVWNANAIDK

-302 CAGRQVQMASFT
+302 CAGKQVQMASFT
-314 GYKMVGVNAYSAYPE
+314 GYKMVGVNAYSSDVK

-337 ITNEQN
+337 ITNQDN
-343 QTLRFTERGQ
+343 QTRRFAERGQ
-353 GPSNKKAA
+353 GPSNIKA
-361 ESDEISQSP
+361 SQSGDIEKSP

-395 SAFGTQMADS
+395 SSFGS
-405 SLSKKELQK
+405 SVANGTLSPKELQK
-414 ALDEMVKKVTAS
+414 ELDDMVKKVTAP
-426 TI
+426 TV

>member
-1 MARRSEE
+1 MR
-8 DMKQKSRFCAVLML
+8 QKTRGIITMLLCASLTL
-22 CLCLSMTGCAQKQTK
+22 TGCSNTTGSQKK
-37 PQGNKS
+37 EVKKE
-43 NGAPQKEQT
+43 AADKEQT
-52 VKLTLWGGEED
+52 VKLTLWGGAED
-63 QAMLQEMV
+63 QKMLQSMV
-71 DSFAKEHQSEA
+71 DDFKKEHASEA
-82 KFDIQLAVQGE
+82 PFDIKLAVESE
-93 TDCKEAL
+93 TTCKETL

-130 TDAAAVRQE
+130 RDADQVKQD
-139 NIDGAVEAASIN
+139 NIKGAVEAASVN

-173 FSESD
+173 FSGND
-178 VKKMDTLLARAA
+178 VKKLDTILAKAE

-218 VNKDGVT
+218 VNEDGVT
-225 NYCDWNTKKGKIKG
+225 NYCNWNSKKGKIKG
-239 VDVAEAMQKIAH
+239 IDVAQAMERIAG
-251 SSAFLNTTDDKFLTG
+251 SSAFLNTTDDKFLKG
-266 VQNGSVAA
+266 VQNGSVIA
-274 GVSGVWNANAIEK
+274 GVSGVWNANAIDK

-302 CAGRQVQMASFT
+302 CAGKQVQMASFT
-314 GYKMVGVNAYSAYPE
+314 GYKMVGVNAYSSNVK

-337 ITNEQN
+337 ITNQDN
-343 QTLRFTERGQ
+343 QTRRFAERGQ
-353 GPSNKKAA
+353 GPSNIKA
-361 ESDEISQSP
+361 SQSGDIEKSP

-395 SAFGTQMADS
+395 SSFGS
-405 SLSKKELQK
+405 SVANGTLSPKELQK
-414 ALDEMVKKVTAS
+414 ELDDMVKKVTAP
-426 TI
+426 TV

>member
-1 MARRSEE
+1 MR
-8 DMKQKSRFCAVLML
+8 QKTRGIITMLLCASLTL
-22 CLCLSMTGCAQKQTK
+22 TGCSNTTGSQKK
-37 PQGNKS
+37 EVKKE
-43 NGAPQKEQT
+43 AADKEQT
-52 VKLTLWGGEED
+52 VKLTLWGGAED
-63 QAMLQEMV
+63 QKMLQSMV
-71 DSFAKEHQSEA
+71 DDFKKEHASEA
-82 KFDIQLAVQGE
+82 SFDIKLAVESE
-93 TDCKEAL
+93 TTCKETL

-130 TDAAAVRQE
+130 RDADQVKQD
-139 NIDGAVEAASIN
+139 NIKGAVEAASVN

-173 FSESD
+173 FSGTD
-178 VKKMDTLLARAA
+178 VKKLDTILAKAE

-218 VNKDGVT
+218 VNEDGVT
-225 NYCDWNTKKGKIKG
+225 NYCNWNSKKGKIKG
-239 VDVAEAMQKIAH
+239 IDVAQAMKRIAG
-251 SSAFLNTTDDKFLTG
+251 SSAFLNTTDDKFLKG
-266 VQNGSVAA
+266 VQNGSVIA
-274 GVSGVWNANAIEK
+274 GVSGVWNANAIDK

-302 CAGRQVQMASFT
+302 CAGKQVQMASFT
-314 GYKMVGVNAYSAYPE
+314 GYKMVGVNAYSSDVK

-337 ITNEQN
+337 ITNQDN
-343 QTLRFTERGQ
+343 QTRRFAERGQ
-353 GPSNKKAA
+353 GPSNIKA
-361 ESDEISQSP
+361 SQSGDIEKSP

-395 SAFGTQMADS
+395 SSFGS
-405 SLSKKELQK
+405 SVANGTLSPKELQK
-414 ALDEMVKKVTAS
+414 ELDDMVKKVTAP
-426 TI
+426 TV

>member
-1 MARRSEE
+1 MR
-8 DMKQKSRFCAVLML
+8 QKTRGIITMLLCASLTL
-22 CLCLSMTGCAQKQTK
+22 TGCSNTTGSQKK
-37 PQGNKS
+37 EVKKE
-43 NGAPQKEQT
+43 AADKEQT
-52 VKLTLWGGEED
+52 VKLTLWGGAED
-63 QAMLQEMV
+63 QKMLQSMV
-71 DSFAKEHQSEA
+71 DDFKKEHASEA
-82 KFDIQLAVQGE
+82 SFDIKLAVEGE
-93 TDCKEAL
+93 TTCKETL

-130 TDAAAVRQE
+130 RDADQVKQD
-139 NIDGAVEAASIN
+139 NIKGAVEAASVN

-173 FSESD
+173 FSGND
-178 VKKMDTLLARAA
+178 VKKLDTILAKAE

-218 VNKDGVT
+218 VNEDGVT
-225 NYCDWNTKKGKIKG
+225 NYCNWNSKKGKIKG
-239 VDVAEAMQKIAH
+239 IDVAQAMERIAG
-251 SSAFLNTTDDKFLTG
+251 SSAFLNTTDDKFLKG
-266 VQNGSVAA
+266 VQNGSVIA
-274 GVSGVWNANAIEK
+274 GVSGVWNANAIDK

-302 CAGRQVQMASFT
+302 CAGKQVQMASFT
-314 GYKMVGVNAYSAYPE
+314 GYKMVGVNAYSSDVK

-337 ITNEQN
+337 ITNQDN
-343 QTLRFTERGQ
+343 QTRRFAERGQ
-353 GPSNKKAA
+353 GPSNIKA
-361 ESDEISQSP
+361 SQSGDIEKSP

-395 SAFGTQMADS
+395 SSFGS
-405 SLSKKELQK
+405 SVAKGTLSPKELQK
-414 ALDEMVKKVTAS
+414 ELDDMVKKVTAP
-426 TI
+426 TV